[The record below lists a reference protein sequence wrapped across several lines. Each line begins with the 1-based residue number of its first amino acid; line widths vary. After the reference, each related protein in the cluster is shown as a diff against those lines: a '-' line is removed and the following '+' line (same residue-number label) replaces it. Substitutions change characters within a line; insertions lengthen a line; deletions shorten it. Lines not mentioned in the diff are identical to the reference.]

1 MSMNKNVDV
10 GPMGRTETVAAYEEA
25 MKEFATSALEFL
37 EHVTLLTKAR
47 DAYEHA
53 LAVSTRLRDTLDK
66 GDEILRTLMA
76 QVEHAVNPQ
85 PGEVASDKKEPESV
99 EVEIIKATGEKA
111 DAVRA

>member
-10 GPMGRTETVAAYEEA
+10 GAQGSTDTVAAYEEA
-25 MKEFATSALEFL
+25 MKEFAMSASEFL

-85 PGEVASDKKEPESV
+85 PGKVASDKKEPESV
-99 EVEIIKATGEKA
+99 EVETIKASGEKA
-111 DAVRA
+111 DAARA